1 MAVRPL
7 EEHPHGLHRKW
18 NPKLFFK
25 EIELFIYYV
34 KRPLRGLLKEIPKI
48 HLFSPWIENTY
59 LCIAYVIAFTVQT
72 IKLKRTV
79 NTMFLTLV
87 HFFWVISFSQFFF
100 MFFSLTFF
108 LASPPAPKPYFC
120 CHIMGGMHS

>member
-18 NPKLFFK
+18 NPKLNWFLK
-25 EIELFIYYV
+25 KIIYYV

-48 HLFSPWIENTY
+48 HLFSPWIENTC

-79 NTMFLTLV
+79 TTIF
-87 HFFWVISFSQFFF
+87 
-100 MFFSLTFF
+100 
-108 LASPPAPKPYFC
+108 
-120 CHIMGGMHS
+120 

>member
-1 MAVRPL
+1 MDFTGNGIQNWFL
-7 EEHPHGLHRKW
+7 
-18 NPKLFFK
+18 K

-48 HLFSPWIENTY
+48 HLFSPWIENTC

-79 NTMFLTLV
+79 NPMF
-87 HFFWVISFSQFFF
+87 
-100 MFFSLTFF
+100 
-108 LASPPAPKPYFC
+108 
-120 CHIMGGMHS
+120 